1 MLKTVMIGA
10 LLACAGG
17 HAVAQ
22 QMYRCGSTYSEQPCQ
37 GATLVQAVQRPPA
50 ADARQAEFA
59 AKRDQRLADSMEK
72 SRLAQEA
79 RAPKAIIIGGTDK
92 PAEPKAAEKNQAR
105 APKGKK
111 PEHFTATSPRPP
123 GETKKKKS

>member
-17 HAVAQ
+17 NAFAQ

-37 GATLVQAVQRPPA
+37 GATQVQAAQRPAA
-50 ADARQAEFA
+50 ADARQAESA
-59 AKRDQRLADSMEK
+59 AKRDQRLADAMEK

-92 PAEPKAAEKNQAR
+92 PAEAKAGDKEPAKLQ
-105 APKGKK
+105 KGKK

-123 GETKKKKS
+123 GDGKKKKS